1 MELTLASIDGSD
13 PTVYDRRVSRPE
25 PEPGWP
31 LRRIVVLPLVLFAI
45 VSAAVFALAKL
56 HLAKP
61 EAPAS
66 ASSVQLGDQYRGETV
81 FVRECA
87 GCHGEG
93 GAGGGIGPRLVGSG
107 IPLPRAKAQIDQ
119 GGGTMPAALVSGQE
133 ERDVL
138 AYLATLLG
146 R

>member
-1 MELTLASIDGSD
+1 
-13 PTVYDRRVSRPE
+13 VSS

-31 LRRIVVLPLVLFAI
+31 LRRIVLVPLVLFVL
-45 VSAAVFALAKL
+45 VSAAVFTLAKL

-81 FVRECA
+81 FISECA
-87 GCHGEG
+87 GCHGMG
-93 GAGGGIGPRLVGSG
+93 GEGGGIGPRLEGAPIS
-107 IPLPRAKAQIDQ
+107 LAQAKARIDN
-119 GGGTMPAALVSGQE
+119 GGGAMPAGLVSGPE

-138 AYLATLLG
+138 AYLATLLQP
-146 R
+146 